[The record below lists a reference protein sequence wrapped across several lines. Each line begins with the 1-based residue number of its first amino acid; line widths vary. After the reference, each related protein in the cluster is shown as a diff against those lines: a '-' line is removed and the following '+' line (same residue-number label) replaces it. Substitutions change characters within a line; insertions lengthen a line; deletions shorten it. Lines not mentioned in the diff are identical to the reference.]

1 MNLTSNAQREISDK
15 ISEEVSA
22 VFKENR
28 ENGFKWY
35 KDFKEH
41 DTIKQR
47 NQIMIVVND
56 NTFHN
61 SFS

>member
-1 MNLTSNAQREISDK
+1 MNLTSNAQREISVK

-35 KDFKEH
+35 RDSNEH
-41 DTIKQR
+41 HDYNQNSINREENDTNERKK
-47 NQIMIVVND
+47 
-56 NTFHN
+56 
-61 SFS
+61 